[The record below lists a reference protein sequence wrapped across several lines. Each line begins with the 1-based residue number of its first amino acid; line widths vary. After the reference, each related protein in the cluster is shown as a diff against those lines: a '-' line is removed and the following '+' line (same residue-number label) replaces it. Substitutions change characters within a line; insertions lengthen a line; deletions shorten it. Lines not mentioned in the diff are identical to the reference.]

1 MDDLIQANLELHEEL
16 GKEVRINLENEAKI
30 SRLEKQQVRYEE
42 DIQYLYG
49 IIEKFEVRA
58 DYSKKEKDSLTLQI
72 SELQSQLRD
81 SEKACEEKEK
91 FILFRESQLSELEKT
106 IYQLKQHLQ
115 VESSSYNEMSRTRTD
130 LTPLE
135 AMTNAQRLEEIQAN
149 VERLY
154 LYTVRSERLPDLG
167 TAERLRERTNRAIA
181 LIHNTLVSQ
190 IDQTNNNLIECQN
203 EVKRLNTALNNC
215 IEEGQI
221 LKATLADQS
230 AESKS
235 LIHRLEESLEGAQ
248 AEIEGKDAEIFRL
261 GNICDE
267 QDLPLRNV
275 VKERDRHI
283 GELNAQL
290 EELIGVSERVERNS
304 DHLLRESEQV
314 RRNLEMAERAIGER
328 DTLINQYRNR
338 LNNLQDERDVL
349 ADRLDVAWARF
360 MTERLETRSLRRQ
373 RLVLRIA
380 NRQLQIRLM
389 NPGPIIPLPPP
400 IQQPPLPNISW
411 LMLH

>member
-1 MDDLIQANLELHEEL
+1 MDDLIQANLELHAEL

-49 IIEKFEVRA
+49 IIEKLEVRS
-58 DYSKKEKDSLTLQI
+58 DYSKKEKDSLILRI
-72 SELQSQLRD
+72 SKLQSQLRN
-81 SEKACEEKEK
+81 SEETCDKKEK

-106 IYQLKQHLQ
+106 IYKLKNPNSDTFHSKMA
-115 VESSSYNEMSRTRTD
+115 SSSKTLKPSSFEGMSND
-130 LTPLE
+130 E
-135 AMTNAQRLEEIQAN
+135 
-149 VERLY
+149 
-154 LYTVRSERLPDLG
+154 
-167 TAERLRERTNRAIA
+167 
-181 LIHNTLVSQ
+181 LVG
-190 IDQTNNNLIECQN
+190 
-203 EVKRLNTALNNC
+203 EVKRLNVTLNNC
-215 IEEGQI
+215 IEKGQM
-221 LKATLADQS
+221 LKTALADQS

-235 LIHRLEESLEGAQ
+235 LIHRLEKSLESAQ

-267 QDLPLRNV
+267 QNFQIRNGINQV
-275 VKERDRHI
+275 EERDRHI

-304 DHLLRESEQV
+304 DNLLRESEQV
-314 RRNLEMAERAIGER
+314 RRNLEMANRVIGER
-328 DTLINQYRNR
+328 DVLINQYRNR

-349 ADRLDVAWARF
+349 VDCLDIAWARF

-373 RLVLRIA
+373 RLALRIA

-389 NPGPIIPLPPP
+389 NPGPIIAPPPP
-400 IQQPPLPNISW
+400 IPQPVDMAVVVASIPTFSIEEEDNLDAFIDR
-411 LMLH
+411 

>member
-1 MDDLIQANLELHEEL
+1 MDDLIQANLELHAEL
-16 GKEVRINLENEAKI
+16 GKEVGINLENEAKI
-30 SRLEKQQVRYEE
+30 SRLEKQQVRYEK

-49 IIEKFEVRA
+49 VIEKFEVRV
-58 DYSKKEKDSLTLQI
+58 DYDKKEKDSLALQI
-72 SELQSQLRD
+72 SELQNQLRD

-167 TAERLRERTNRAIA
+167 TAERLRERINRAIV

-190 IDQTNNNLIECQN
+190 IDQVNNNLIECQN

-248 AEIEGKDAEIFRL
+248 AEIDGKDAEIYRL
-261 GNICDE
+261 GNVCDE
-267 QDLPLRNV
+267 QDFRLRNGINQV
-275 VKERDRHI
+275 EERDRHI

-389 NPGPIIPLPPP
+389 NPGPIIPPPP
-400 IQQPPLPNISW
+400 IQQPVEQIW
-411 LMLH
+411 LLL

>member
-1 MDDLIQANLELHEEL
+1 MDDLIQANLELHAEL

-30 SRLEKQQVRYEE
+30 NRLEKQQVRYEE

-49 IIEKFEVRA
+49 IIEKLEVRS
-58 DYSKKEKDSLTLQI
+58 DYSKKEKDSLTLRI
-72 SELQSQLRD
+72 SELQSQLRN
-81 SEKACEEKEK
+81 SEETCNEKEK
-91 FILFRESQLSELEKT
+91 FILFRESQLSELEKN
-106 IYQLKQHLQ
+106 IYQLKQPASTSH
-115 VESSSYNEMSRTRTD
+115 NKMSRTRTD
-130 LTPLE
+130 LASLDT
-135 AMTNAQRLEEIQAN
+135 MTNAQRLEEIQAN

-154 LYTVRSERLPDLG
+154 LYTVRSERLPDVG
-167 TAERLRERTNRAIA
+167 TAERLRERTNRAIV

-190 IDQTNNNLIECQN
+190 IDQTNNNLTECQN

-215 IEEGQI
+215 IEKGQI

-230 AESKS
+230 ADFKS

-267 QDLPLRNV
+267 QDFRIRNGINQV
-275 VKERDRHI
+275 EERDRHI

-304 DHLLRESEQV
+304 DNLLRELEQV
-314 RRNLEMAERAIGER
+314 RRNLEMANRAIGER
-328 DTLINQYRNR
+328 DVLINQYRNR

-349 ADRLDVAWARF
+349 VDRLDIAWARF

-373 RLVLRIA
+373 RLALRIA

-389 NPGPIIPLPPP
+389 NPGPIIAPPPP
-400 IQQPPLPNISW
+400 IPQPVEQIW
-411 LMLH
+411 LLL

>member
-1 MDDLIQANLELHEEL
+1 M
-16 GKEVRINLENEAKI
+16 
-30 SRLEKQQVRYEE
+30 
-42 DIQYLYG
+42 
-49 IIEKFEVRA
+49 
-58 DYSKKEKDSLTLQI
+58 
-72 SELQSQLRD
+72 QSQLRN
-81 SEKACEEKEK
+81 SEETCNEKEK

-106 IYQLKQHLQ
+106 IYQLKQPASTSH
-115 VESSSYNEMSRTRTD
+115 NKMSRTRTD
-130 LTPLE
+130 LASLDT
-135 AMTNAQRLEEIQAN
+135 MTNAQRLEEIQAN

-154 LYTVRSERLPDLG
+154 LYTVRSERLPDVG
-167 TAERLRERTNRAIA
+167 TAERLRERINRAIV

-190 IDQTNNNLIECQN
+190 IDQTNNNLTECQN

-230 AESKS
+230 ADSKS

-267 QDLPLRNV
+267 QDFRIRNGINQV
-275 VKERDRHI
+275 EERDRHI

-304 DHLLRESEQV
+304 DNLLRESEQV
-314 RRNLEMAERAIGER
+314 RRNLEMANRAIGER
-328 DTLINQYRNR
+328 DVLINQYRNR

-349 ADRLDVAWARF
+349 VDRLDIAWARF

-373 RLVLRIA
+373 RLALRIA

-389 NPGPIIPLPPP
+389 NPGPIIAPPPP
-400 IQQPPLPNISW
+400 IPQPVEQIW
-411 LMLH
+411 LLL

>member
-1 MDDLIQANLELHEEL
+1 
-16 GKEVRINLENEAKI
+16 
-30 SRLEKQQVRYEE
+30 
-42 DIQYLYG
+42 
-49 IIEKFEVRA
+49 
-58 DYSKKEKDSLTLQI
+58 
-72 SELQSQLRD
+72 
-81 SEKACEEKEK
+81 
-91 FILFRESQLSELEKT
+91 
-106 IYQLKQHLQ
+106 
-115 VESSSYNEMSRTRTD
+115 MSRTGTD
-130 LTPLE
+130 
-135 AMTNAQRLEEIQAN
+135 
-149 VERLY
+149 
-154 LYTVRSERLPDLG
+154 
-167 TAERLRERTNRAIA
+167 
-181 LIHNTLVSQ
+181 
-190 IDQTNNNLIECQN
+190 LIECQN

-215 IEEGQI
+215 LEEGQI

-248 AEIEGKDAEIFRL
+248 AEIDGKDAEIYRL
-261 GNICDE
+261 GNVCDE
-267 QDLPLRNV
+267 QDFRLRNGINQV
-275 VKERDRHI
+275 EERDRHI

-389 NPGPIIPLPPP
+389 NPGPIIPPPP
-400 IQQPPLPNISW
+400 PAIPQPVEQIW
-411 LMLH
+411 LLL

>member
-1 MDDLIQANLELHEEL
+1 MDDLIQANLELHAEL

-49 IIEKFEVRA
+49 IIEKLEVRS
-58 DYSKKEKDSLTLQI
+58 DYSKKEKDSLTLRI
-72 SELQSQLRD
+72 SELQSQLRN
-81 SEKACEEKEK
+81 SEETCNEKEK
-91 FILFRESQLSELEKT
+91 FILFQESQLSELEKT
-106 IYQLKQHLQ
+106 IYQLKQPASTSH
-115 VESSSYNEMSRTRTD
+115 NKMSRTRTD
-130 LTPLE
+130 LASLDT
-135 AMTNAQRLEEIQAN
+135 MTNAQRLEEIQAN

-154 LYTVRSERLPDLG
+154 LYTVRSERLPDVG
-167 TAERLRERTNRAIA
+167 TAERLRERINRAIV

-190 IDQTNNNLIECQN
+190 IDQANNNLNEFRN
-203 EVKRLNTALNNC
+203 EVKRLSTALNNC
-215 IEEGQI
+215 IEERQI

-230 AESKS
+230 ADSKS

-267 QDLPLRNV
+267 QDFRIRNGINQV
-275 VKERDRHI
+275 EERDRHI

-304 DHLLRESEQV
+304 DNLLRESEQV
-314 RRNLEMAERAIGER
+314 RRNLEMANRAIGER
-328 DTLINQYRNR
+328 DVLINQYRNR

-349 ADRLDVAWARF
+349 VDRLDIAWARF

-373 RLVLRIA
+373 RLALRIA

-389 NPGPIIPLPPP
+389 NLGPIIAPPPP
-400 IQQPPLPNISW
+400 IPQPVEQIW
-411 LMLH
+411 LLL

>member
-1 MDDLIQANLELHEEL
+1 MDDLIQANLELHAEL

-30 SRLEKQQVRYEE
+30 NRLEKQQVRYEE

-49 IIEKFEVRA
+49 IIEKLEVRS
-58 DYSKKEKDSLTLQI
+58 DYSKKEKDSLTLRI
-72 SELQSQLRD
+72 SELQSQLRN
-81 SEKACEEKEK
+81 SEETCNEKEK

-106 IYQLKQHLQ
+106 IYQLKQPASTSH
-115 VESSSYNEMSRTRTD
+115 NKMSRTRTD
-130 LTPLE
+130 LASLDT
-135 AMTNAQRLEEIQAN
+135 MTNAQRLEEIQAN

-154 LYTVRSERLPDLG
+154 LYTVRSERLPDVG
-167 TAERLRERTNRAIA
+167 TAERLRERINRAIV

-190 IDQTNNNLIECQN
+190 IDQTNNNLTECQN
-203 EVKRLNTALNNC
+203 EVKRLNTTLNNS

-230 AESKS
+230 ADSKS

-267 QDLPLRNV
+267 QDFRIRNGINQV
-275 VKERDRHI
+275 EERDRHI

-304 DHLLRESEQV
+304 DNLLRESEQV
-314 RRNLEMAERAIGER
+314 RRNLEMANRAIGER
-328 DTLINQYRNR
+328 DVLINQYRNR

-349 ADRLDVAWARF
+349 VDRLDIAWARF

-373 RLVLRIA
+373 RLALRIA

-389 NPGPIIPLPPP
+389 NPGPIIAPPPP
-400 IQQPPLPNISW
+400 IPQPVEQIW
-411 LMLH
+411 LLL

>member
-1 MDDLIQANLELHEEL
+1 MDDLIQANLELHAEL

-49 IIEKFEVRA
+49 IIEKLEVRS
-58 DYSKKEKDSLTLQI
+58 DYSKKEKDSLTLRI
-72 SELQSQLRD
+72 SELQSQLRN
-81 SEKACEEKEK
+81 SEETCNEKEK

-106 IYQLKQHLQ
+106 IYQLKQPASTSH
-115 VESSSYNEMSRTRTD
+115 NKMSRTRTD
-130 LTPLE
+130 LASLDT
-135 AMTNAQRLEEIQAN
+135 MTNAQRLEEIQAN
-149 VERLY
+149 VEQLY
-154 LYTVRSERLPDLG
+154 LYIVRSERLPDVG
-167 TAERLRERTNRAIA
+167 TAERLRERINRAIV

-190 IDQTNNNLIECQN
+190 IDQTNNNLTECQN

-230 AESKS
+230 ADSKS

-267 QDLPLRNV
+267 QDFRIRNGINQV
-275 VKERDRHI
+275 EERDRHI

-304 DHLLRESEQV
+304 DNLLRESE
-314 RRNLEMAERAIGER
+314 
-328 DTLINQYRNR
+328 
-338 LNNLQDERDVL
+338 
-349 ADRLDVAWARF
+349 
-360 MTERLETRSLRRQ
+360 
-373 RLVLRIA
+373 
-380 NRQLQIRLM
+380 
-389 NPGPIIPLPPP
+389 
-400 IQQPPLPNISW
+400 
-411 LMLH
+411 

>member
-1 MDDLIQANLELHEEL
+1 MDDLIQANLELHAEL

-49 IIEKFEVRA
+49 IIEKLEVRS
-58 DYSKKEKDSLTLQI
+58 DYSKKEKDSLTLRI
-72 SELQSQLRD
+72 SELQSQLRN
-81 SEKACEEKEK
+81 SEETCNEKEK

-106 IYQLKQHLQ
+106 IYQLKQPASTSH
-115 VESSSYNEMSRTRTD
+115 NKMSRTRTD
-130 LTPLE
+130 LASLDT
-135 AMTNAQRLEEIQAN
+135 MTNAQRLEEIQAN

-154 LYTVRSERLPDLG
+154 LYTVRSERLPDVG
-167 TAERLRERTNRAIA
+167 TAERLRERINRAIV

-190 IDQTNNNLIECQN
+190 IDQTNNNLTECQN
-203 EVKRLNTALNNC
+203 EVKRLNTVLNNC

-230 AESKS
+230 ADSKS

-267 QDLPLRNV
+267 QDFRIRNGINQV
-275 VKERDRHI
+275 EERDRHI

-304 DHLLRESEQV
+304 DNLLRESEQV
-314 RRNLEMAERAIGER
+314 RRNLEMANRAIGER
-328 DTLINQYRNR
+328 DVLINQYRNR

-349 ADRLDVAWARF
+349 VDRLNIAWARF

-373 RLVLRIA
+373 RLALRIA

-389 NPGPIIPLPPP
+389 NPGPIIASLPPIP
-400 IQQPPLPNISW
+400 QLPLPNISW
-411 LMLH
+411 LMLP

>member
-1 MDDLIQANLELHEEL
+1 MDDLIQANLELHAEL

-49 IIEKFEVRA
+49 IIEKLEVRS
-58 DYSKKEKDSLTLQI
+58 DYSKKEKDSLTLRI
-72 SELQSQLRD
+72 SELQSQLRN
-81 SEKACEEKEK
+81 SEETCNEKEK

-106 IYQLKQHLQ
+106 IYQLKQPASTSH
-115 VESSSYNEMSRTRTD
+115 NKMSRTRTD
-130 LTPLE
+130 LASLDT
-135 AMTNAQRLEEIQAN
+135 MTNAQRLEEIQAN

-154 LYTVRSERLPDLG
+154 LYTVRSERLPDVG
-167 TAERLRERTNRAIA
+167 TAERLRERINRAIV

-190 IDQTNNNLIECQN
+190 IDQTNNNLTECQN
-203 EVKRLNTALNNC
+203 EVKRLNTTLNNC

-230 AESKS
+230 ADSKS

-267 QDLPLRNV
+267 QDFRIRNGINQV
-275 VKERDRHI
+275 EERDRHI

-304 DHLLRESEQV
+304 DNLLRESEQV
-314 RRNLEMAERAIGER
+314 RRNLEMANRAIGER
-328 DTLINQYRNR
+328 DVLINQYRNR

-349 ADRLDVAWARF
+349 VDRLNIAWARF

-373 RLVLRIA
+373 RLALRIA

-389 NPGPIIPLPPP
+389 NPGPIIAPPPP
-400 IQQPPLPNISW
+400 IPQPVEQIW
-411 LMLH
+411 LLL

>member
-1 MDDLIQANLELHEEL
+1 MRKNMDDLIQANLELHAEL
-16 GKEVRINLENEAKI
+16 GKEVRINLENETKI
-30 SRLEKQQVRYEE
+30 SRLEKQQVRYEK

-49 IIEKFEVRA
+49 IIEKLETRSE
-58 DYSKKEKDSLTLQI
+58 YNKKEKDSLTLRV
-72 SELQSQLRD
+72 SELQSQLRI
-81 SEKACEEKEK
+81 SEKTCNEKEE

-115 VESSSYNEMSRTRTD
+115 VASTFYNKMSRTRTD
-130 LTPLE
+130 L
-135 AMTNAQRLEEIQAN
+135 AS
-149 VERLY
+149 
-154 LYTVRSERLPDLG
+154 LYTVRSERLPDPG
-167 TAERLRERTNRAIA
+167 TAERLRKRTNRAIV

-190 IDQTNNNLIECQN
+190 IDQANNNLTECQN
-203 EVKRLNTALNNC
+203 EVKRLNVALNNC

-248 AEIEGKDAEIFRL
+248 AEIDGKDAEIFRL

-267 QDLPLRNV
+267 QDLRIRNGINQV
-275 VKERDRHI
+275 EERDRHI

-304 DHLLRESEQV
+304 NDLLRESEQM
-314 RRNLEMAERAIGER
+314 RRNLEMANRAIGER

-338 LNNLQDERDVL
+338 FNNLQDERDVI
-349 ADRLDVAWARF
+349 ANRLDIAWAQF

-373 RLVLRIA
+373 RLALRIA
-380 NRQLQIRLM
+380 NRQLQIRLI
-389 NPGPIIPLPPP
+389 NPGPIIAPPP
-400 IQQPPLPNISW
+400 PLQPVEQIW
-411 LMLH
+411 LLL

>member
-1 MDDLIQANLELHEEL
+1 M
-16 GKEVRINLENEAKI
+16 
-30 SRLEKQQVRYEE
+30 
-42 DIQYLYG
+42 
-49 IIEKFEVRA
+49 
-58 DYSKKEKDSLTLQI
+58 
-72 SELQSQLRD
+72 QSQLRD
-81 SEKACEEKEK
+81 SEKVCNEKEE

-106 IYQLKQHLQ
+106 IYKLKNPNSNTFHS
-115 VESSSYNEMSRTRTD
+115 EMASSSKLPKPSSFDGMSND
-130 LTPLE
+130 E
-135 AMTNAQRLEEIQAN
+135 
-149 VERLY
+149 
-154 LYTVRSERLPDLG
+154 
-167 TAERLRERTNRAIA
+167 
-181 LIHNTLVSQ
+181 LVG
-190 IDQTNNNLIECQN
+190 
-203 EVKRLNTALNNC
+203 EVKRLNIALNNC

-248 AEIEGKDAEIFRL
+248 AEIDGKDAEIFRL

-267 QDLPLRNV
+267 QDLRIRNGINQV
-275 VKERDRHI
+275 EERDRHI

-304 DHLLRESEQV
+304 NDLLRESEQV
-314 RRNLEMAERAIGER
+314 RRNLEMANRAIGER

-338 LNNLQDERDVL
+338 LNNLQDERDVI
-349 ADRLDVAWARF
+349 ANRLDIAWARF

-373 RLVLRIA
+373 RLALRIA

-389 NPGPIIPLPPP
+389 NPGPIIVPPPLPP

>member
-1 MDDLIQANLELHEEL
+1 MDDLIQANLELHAEL

-49 IIEKFEVRA
+49 IIEKLEVRS
-58 DYSKKEKDSLTLQI
+58 DYSKKEKDFLTLRI
-72 SELQSQLRD
+72 SELQSQLRN
-81 SEKACEEKEK
+81 SEETCNEKEK
-91 FILFRESQLSELEKT
+91 FILFRESQLSELEKN
-106 IYQLKQHLQ
+106 IYQLKQPASTSH
-115 VESSSYNEMSRTRTD
+115 NKMSRTRTD
-130 LTPLE
+130 LASLDT
-135 AMTNAQRLEEIQAN
+135 MTNAQRLEEIQAN

-154 LYTVRSERLPDLG
+154 LYTVRSERLPDVG
-167 TAERLRERTNRAIA
+167 TAERLRERINRAIV

-190 IDQTNNNLIECQN
+190 IDQTNNNLTECQN

-235 LIHRLEESLEGAQ
+235 LIHRLKESLEGAQ

-267 QDLPLRNV
+267 QDFRIRNGINQ

-290 EELIGVSERVERNS
+290 EELIGVSERVKRNS
-304 DHLLRESEQV
+304 DNLLRESEQV
-314 RRNLEMAERAIGER
+314 RRNLEMANRAIGER
-328 DTLINQYRNR
+328 DVLINQYRNR

-349 ADRLDVAWARF
+349 VDRLDIAWARF
-360 MTERLETRSLRRQ
+360 MTERLETRSFRRQ
-373 RLVLRIA
+373 RLALRIA

-389 NPGPIIPLPPP
+389 NPGPIIAPPPP
-400 IQQPPLPNISW
+400 ILQPVEQIW
-411 LMLH
+411 LLL

>member
-1 MDDLIQANLELHEEL
+1 MDDLIQANLELHAEL

-49 IIEKFEVRA
+49 IIEKLEARSE
-58 DYSKKEKDSLTLQI
+58 YNKKEKDSLTLRI
-72 SELQSQLRD
+72 SELQSQLRN
-81 SEKACEEKEK
+81 SEETCDEKEK

-106 IYQLKQHLQ
+106 IYQLKQPAFTSH
-115 VESSSYNEMSRTRTD
+115 NKMSRTRTD
-130 LTPLE
+130 LASLDT
-135 AMTNAQRLEEIQAN
+135 MTNAQRLEEIQAN

-154 LYTVRSERLPDLG
+154 LYTVRSERLPDMG
-167 TAERLRERTNRAIA
+167 TAERLRERINRAIV

-190 IDQTNNNLIECQN
+190 IDQTNNNLTECQN

-215 IEEGQI
+215 IEEDQM
-221 LKATLADQS
+221 LKTALADQS

-248 AEIEGKDAEIFRL
+248 AEIDGKDAEIFRL

-267 QDLPLRNV
+267 QDLRLRNGINQV
-275 VKERDRHI
+275 EERDRHI
-283 GELNAQL
+283 GKLNAQL

-304 DHLLRESEQV
+304 DNLLRESEQV
-314 RRNLEMAERAIGER
+314 RRNLEMANRAIGER
-328 DTLINQYRNR
+328 DVLINQYRNR

-349 ADRLDVAWARF
+349 ANRLDIAWARF

-373 RLVLRIA
+373 RLALRIA

-389 NPGPIIPLPPP
+389 NPGPIIAPPPP
-400 IQQPPLPNISW
+400 IPQPPLPNISW
-411 LMLH
+411 LMLP